1 MNSITIELCAED
13 RARLDAILAALT
25 NAGQN
30 VHTAESQ
37 PAREA
42 EKPEAE
48 ETKPAEAEAPVEA
61 TEPATEAAPAVTS
74 EDLHRKVRQLLQKQD
89 KRAKVKAIVL
99 SYAERVTAI
108 PEDKL
113 AEVWDKLTAL
123 EG

>member
-25 NAGQN
+25 NTQKAP
-30 VHTAESQ
+30 TAEAQ
-37 PAREA
+37 PTQEPEKVEA
-42 EKPEAE
+42 A
-48 ETKPAEAEAPVEA
+48 ETKPTEVEAP
-61 TEPATEAAPAVTS
+61 TEAAEPAAEPAPVITS
-74 EDLHRKVRQLLQKQD
+74 DDLQRKVRQLLQKAD